1 MVSFFQHSQYHFA
14 KYVILLSSYAW
25 EGEKAMPSGKPVR
38 VGIVGCGT
46 IAQLQHIPSLLRIN
60 EAEIVAICDRDEALL
75 SKVGAKLRKAKC
87 YNDFSQMLSQERLDL
102 VDICTPPQTHA
113 ALSIQA
119 AESGRHILVE
129 KPAALSAEE
138 FDRVAETC
146 ARNRVKLCQ
155 IQNKMFEPVVIGA
168 MAQVAREDLGEVMGV
183 NIQVLTRRAA
193 ILAQNP
199 QHWSFDLPAGVFTE
213 ILPHTI
219 YLAQTFLGVV
229 EPVRVH
235 VKHTVLNHH
244 GSFDTIEV
252 ILEGVNGLGAIT
264 CSGPSSKDKT
274 IIDIHGTRK
283 NMRIDLF
290 NSVQLEYGTGSSS
303 RSSRA
308 LENLLQVFSL
318 LVCTA
323 ETTLS
328 VVTGRFHSGHFTII
342 RSFIQSIRN
351 NTDAPVSMEQARE
364 VIRVLEGITRLAK
377 TNVKA

>member
-1 MVSFFQHSQYHFA
+1 
-14 KYVILLSSYAW
+14 
-25 EGEKAMPSGKPVR
+25 MPRKKPVR
-38 VGIVGCGT
+38 VGIVGCGG
-46 IAQLQHIPSLLRIN
+46 IAQLQHIPSLLKIN

-87 YNDFSQMLSQERLDL
+87 YNDFSRMLSQERLDL

-113 ALSIQA
+113 AMSIQA
-119 AESGRHILVE
+119 AEAGCHILIE
-129 KPAALSAEE
+129 KPVALSVEE
-138 FDRVAETC
+138 FDRVAEAC
-146 ARNRVKLCQ
+146 ARNQVKLCQ

-168 MAQVAREDLGEVMGV
+168 IAQVARGDIGDVIGV
-183 NIQVLTRRAA
+183 SVQVLSRRTSTSAKS
-193 ILAQNP
+193 P
-199 QHWSFDLPAGVFTE
+199 EHWSHALPAGLFTE
-213 ILPHTI
+213 VLPHPI
-219 YLAQTFLGVV
+219 YLTQAFLGSVDPVQVHTRSAKDDRQISFKAIAVV
-229 EPVRVH
+229 
-235 VKHTVLNHH
+235 
-244 GSFDTIEV
+244 
-252 ILEGVNGLGAIT
+252 LEGKAGVGMIT
-264 CSGPSSKDKT
+264 FKGPCPKDKT

-290 NSVQLEYGTGSSS
+290 NSAHFEYGIGGSS

>member
-1 MVSFFQHSQYHFA
+1 
-14 KYVILLSSYAW
+14 
-25 EGEKAMPSGKPVR
+25 MPRERLVR
-38 VGIVGCGT
+38 VGIVGCGV
-46 IAQLQHIPSLLRIN
+46 IAQLQHIPSYLHIKA
-60 EAEIVAICDRDEALL
+60 AEIAAICDKNEALL
-75 SKVGAKLRKAKC
+75 DKVGKGLKTAKR
-87 YNDFSQMLSQERLDL
+87 YNDFSRMLSQEKLDL

-119 AESGRHILVE
+119 AESGCHILVE
-129 KPAALSAEE
+129 KPAALTVEE
-138 FDRVAETC
+138 FDKVAEVC

-168 MAQVAREDLGEVMGV
+168 MSQVAKGSIGEVMGA

-193 ILAQNP
+193 LLAQNP
-199 QHWSFDLPAGVFTE
+199 QHWSFGLPAGVFTE

-219 YLAQTFLGVV
+219 YLAQTFLGIV

-235 VKHTVLNHH
+235 VKHTALNHR

-252 ILEGVNGLGAIT
+252 ILEGINGLGAIT

-290 NSVQLEYGTGSSS
+290 NSTLLEYGTGSSS

-308 LENLLQVFSL
+308 LENLQQVFSL
-318 LVCTA
+318 LTCTA
-323 ETTLS
+323 GTTLN
-328 VVTGRFHSGHFTII
+328 VLTGRFHSGHFNII
-342 RSFIQSIRN
+342 RGFVQSIRN
-351 NTDAPVSMEQARE
+351 NTNAPVSVEQARE
-364 VIRVLEGITRLAK
+364 VIRVLEGITRLTK
-377 TNVKA
+377 TNATA

>member
-1 MVSFFQHSQYHFA
+1 
-14 KYVILLSSYAW
+14 
-25 EGEKAMPSGKPVR
+25 MPREKPVR
-38 VGIVGCGT
+38 VGIVGCGG

-129 KPAALSAEE
+129 KPAALSVEE

-168 MAQVAREDLGEVMGV
+168 MAQVTRGDIGNVIGV
-183 NIQVLTRRAA
+183 SVQVLSRRTFMSAKH
-193 ILAQNP
+193 P
-199 QHWSFDLPAGVFTE
+199 EHWSHMLPAGLFTE
-213 ILPHTI
+213 VLPHPI
-219 YLAQTFLGVV
+219 YLTQAFLGSVD
-229 EPVRVH
+229 PVQVH
-235 VKHTVLNHH
+235 IRGAQDDQQISSK
-244 GSFDTIEV
+244 TIAV
-252 ILEGVNGLGAIT
+252 ILEGKAGVGTIT
-264 CSGPSSKDKT
+264 FKGPCSKDKT
-274 IIDIHGTRK
+274 IIDIHGTK
-283 NMRIDLF
+283 KDVRIDLF
-290 NSVQLEYGTGSSS
+290 NSVQLEYGTGGSS

-308 LENLLQVFSL
+308 LENLLQAFSL
-318 LVCTA
+318 LSCTA

-328 VVTGRFHSGHFTII
+328 VLTGRFHSGHFTNI
-342 RSFIQSIRN
+342 RSFMQSIRN
-351 NTDAPVSMEQARE
+351 DTDAPVSMEQARE
-364 VIRVLEGITRLAK
+364 VIRVLEGITLLAK
-377 TNVKA
+377 TKVKA

>member
-1 MVSFFQHSQYHFA
+1 M
-14 KYVILLSSYAW
+14 LR
-25 EGEKAMPSGKPVR
+25 EKPVR
-38 VGIVGCGT
+38 VGIVGCGG

-60 EAEIVAICDRDEALL
+60 EAEIVAICDRDEAQL
-75 SKVGAKLRKAKC
+75 SKVGAKLRKAKF
-87 YNDFSQMLSQERLDL
+87 YDDFGQMLSQERLEL

-113 ALSIQA
+113 ALCIQA
-119 AESGRHILVE
+119 AESGCHILVE
-129 KPAALSAEE
+129 KPAALTVQE
-138 FDRVAETC
+138 FDKVAETC
-146 ARNRVKLCQ
+146 ASNRVKLCQ
-155 IQNKMFEPVVIGA
+155 IQNKMFEPVMMRA
-168 MAQVAREDLGEVMGV
+168 MGQVAGGDLGVVMGV

-193 ILAQNP
+193 LLAQNP

-219 YLAQTFLGVV
+219 YLTQSFLGVV

-235 VKHTVLNHH
+235 VKHTALNHH
-244 GSFDTIEV
+244 ESFDTIEV
-252 ILEGVNGLGAIT
+252 ITEGANGLGAMT

-290 NSVQLEYGTGSSS
+290 NSTQFKYGTGGSS

-318 LVCTA
+318 FNCTA

-328 VVTGRFHSGHFTII
+328 VLTRRFHSGHFAII
-342 RSFIQSIRN
+342 RSFVQSIRN

-364 VIRVLEGITRLAK
+364 VIRVLEGITLLDQN
-377 TNVKA
+377 NVKAS